1 MLAQIGIVVGR
12 LLLRLLIRLAPFLL
26 IALAAL
32 VRRYRWP
39 IYYRVLALKPAKLD
53 LSSVPTMVLG
63 SAGGLALMG
72 LALYLI
78 VTLLAPQR

>member
-1 MLAQIGIVVGR
+1 MFAQLGIVVGR

-39 IYYRVLALKPAKLD
+39 IYYRVLALRPAKLD
-53 LSSVPTMVLG
+53 LGSVPTMVLS

-72 LALYLI
+72 LALYMI
-78 VTLLAPQR
+78 VTHLAPQR

>member
-53 LSSVPTMVLG
+53 LGSVPTMVLS

-72 LALYLI
+72 LALYMI
-78 VTLLAPQR
+78 VTHLAPQR

>member
-1 MLAQIGIVVGR
+1 MLAQVGFIVGR

-39 IYYRVLALKPAKLD
+39 IYYRVLALRPAKLD
-53 LSSVPTMVLG
+53 LGSVPTMVLS

-72 LALYLI
+72 LALYMI
-78 VTLLAPQR
+78 VTHLAPQR